1 MPDFNIEYFRER
13 AACEHALAL
22 TALHPNAIAAHAELA
37 ERYDALVRDGKT
49 TNVLSLHRAALTTRQ
64 RRA

>member
-1 MPDFNIEYFRER
+1 MPDFNIEYFRQR

-37 ERYDALVRDGKT
+37 ERYDALVRNGEA
-49 TNVLSLHRAALTTRQ
+49 TNVLSFQRAALMHE
-64 RRA
+64 AA